1 LKILSII
8 PARSGSKG
16 IPKKNIKILGNKPLI
31 AYSISTSLECKLIS
45 KTIVSTDSEK
55 IAKISLSYGA
65 WIPFLRPKK
74 LAKDNTPTLPVIQ
87 FTLRELKKMGFD
99 YDAVC
104 LLQPTTPFRE
114 LDFLNKCLRK
124 FKKTKPDSL
133 ISVRKVPD
141 EYNPHWV
148 FKPDN
153 KNFLKLATGDKKII
167 PRRQDLPDCF
177 IRDGSVYITSTECLL
192 KKNSLFGD
200 RISYLENDSEIYCNL
215 DTLDDWK
222 NAEKIIK
229 G

>member
-1 LKILSII
+1 MKILSII

-16 IPKKNIKILGNKPLI
+16 IPEKNIKILGNKPLI

-45 KTIVSTDSEK
+45 NTIVSTDSEK

-87 FTLRELKKMGFD
+87 FTLKKLKNLGFE

-104 LLQPTTPFRE
+104 LLQPTTPFRK
-114 LDFLNKCLRK
+114 LDFLHKCLRK

-141 EYNPHWV
+141 EFNPHWV

-153 KNFLKLATGDKKII
+153 QNFLKLAMGDKKII